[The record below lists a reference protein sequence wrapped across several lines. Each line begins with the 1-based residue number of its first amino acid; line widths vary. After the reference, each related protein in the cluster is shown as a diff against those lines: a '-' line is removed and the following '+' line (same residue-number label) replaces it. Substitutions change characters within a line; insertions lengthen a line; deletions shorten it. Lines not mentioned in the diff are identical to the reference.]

1 MRKKYKVTFLLDKSN
16 LWFEKQLKNYDFR
29 LNNKYI
35 FKISKNP
42 NNIKNQNIVF
52 PLSYTRILPE
62 SFLQKNELVLIAH
75 PSKLPKDKG
84 FAPLQYQILRN
95 KNKVYISL
103 IKAAKEVDAGPIYF
117 QNSFVLNGTELSD
130 EIRNI
135 QGIQFLNIIKKFL
148 IKYPKV
154 KSKKQIGKGNFNKRR
169 YPKDSQLD
177 INKTIKQQ
185 FNHLRINDNELYPS
199 FFYYKGQKYIIKVF
213 KEKNSFSKN

>member
-1 MRKKYKVTFLLDKSN
+1 VKKYKVTFLLDKSN
-16 LWFEKQLKNYDFR
+16 LWFEKQLKKHDFK

-42 NNIKNQNIVF
+42 KNIKNQNIVF
-52 PLSYTRILPE
+52 PLSYTKILPE
-62 SFLQKNELVLIAH
+62 DFLQKNELILVAH

-84 FAPLQYQILRN
+84 FAPLQYQILKN
-95 KNKVYISL
+95 KNKVYMSL
-103 IKAAKEVDAGPIYF
+103 IKAVKEVDAGPIYF

-130 EIRNI
+130 EIRYV

-148 IKYPKV
+148 IKYPNV
-154 KSKKQIGKGNFNKRR
+154 KPTKQIGKGNFNKRR
-169 YPKDSQLD
+169 YPKDSQLN

-199 FFYYKGQKYIIKVF
+199 FFYYKDQKYIIKVF
-213 KEKNSFSKN
+213 KE

>member
-1 MRKKYKVTFLLDKSN
+1 VRKKYKVTFLLDKSN

-103 IKAAKEVDAGPIYF
+103 IKAAKAVDAGPIYL

>member
-29 LNNKYI
+29 LNDKYI

-42 NNIKNQNIVF
+42 KNIKNQNIVF
-52 PLSYTRILPE
+52 PLSYTKILPE

-95 KNKVYISL
+95 KNKFYMSL
-103 IKAAKEVDAGPIYF
+103 IKAAKEVDSGSIYF
-117 QNSFVLNGTELSD
+117 QNSFVLNGTELSN
-130 EIRNI
+130 EIRNV

-148 IKYPKV
+148 IKYPNV
-154 KSKKQIGKGNFNKRR
+154 KSKKLTGKSNFNKRR
-169 YPKDSQLD
+169 YPKDSQLN
-177 INKTIKQQ
+177 INKTIKKQ

-213 KEKNSFSKN
+213 KE

>member
-135 QGIQFLNIIKKFL
+135 QGIQFLNIIKKFF

>member
-1 MRKKYKVTFLLDKSN
+1 MIKLYQVTFLLDKSN

-29 LNNKYI
+29 LNDKYI

-52 PLSYTRILPE
+52 PLSYARILPM

-75 PSKLPKDKG
+75 SSKLPKDKG

-95 KNKVYISL
+95 KNKVYMSL

-130 EIRNI
+130 EIRDI
-135 QGIQFLNIIKKFL
+135 QGIQLLNIIKKFL

-213 KEKNSFSKN
+213 KEKK

>member
-199 FFYYKGQKYIIKVF
+199 FFYFKDQKYIINVF
-213 KEKNSFSKN
+213 KEKK

>member
-1 MRKKYKVTFLLDKSN
+1 MKKKYKVTFLLDKSN
-16 LWFEKQLKNYDFR
+16 LWFEKQLKNYNFR
-29 LNNKYI
+29 LNNRYI

-52 PLSYTRILPE
+52 PLTYTKILPE

-95 KNKVYISL
+95 KNKVYMSL
-103 IKAAKEVDAGPIYF
+103 IKAAKEVDAGPIFF

-130 EIRNI
+130 EIRDI

-148 IKYPKV
+148 IKYPNV
-154 KSKKQIGKGNFNKRR
+154 KSKKQIGKSNFNKRR
-169 YPKDSQLD
+169 YPKDSQLN

-185 FNHLRINDNELYPS
+185 FNHLRVNNNELYPS
-199 FFYYKGQKYIIKVF
+199 FFYYKDQKYIIKVF
-213 KEKNSFSKN
+213 KEKK